1 MTQYRTI
8 IKPTDPRVNIKL
20 PNALYHDLKAM
31 ATSNVRRFSEEVL
44 ARLLA
49 TMAPVEQ
56 LHTEQR
62 WVESDYH
69 RTNKR

>member
-1 MTQYRTI
+1 MKQYRTI
-8 IKPTDPRVNIKL
+8 IRPDDPRVNLPL
-20 PNALYHDLKAM
+20 PNALYHDLKRMAAM
-31 ATSNVRRFSEEVL
+31 NARRFSEEVV

-62 WVESDYH
+62 WIQSDYH